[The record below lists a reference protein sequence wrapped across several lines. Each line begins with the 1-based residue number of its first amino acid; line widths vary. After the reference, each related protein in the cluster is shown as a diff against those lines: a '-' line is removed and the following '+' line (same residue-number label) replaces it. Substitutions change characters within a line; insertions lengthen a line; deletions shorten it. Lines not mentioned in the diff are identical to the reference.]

1 MAKVALGL
9 APHSGWAALVA
20 LGGKRDAPAVLARTR
35 VEMADPG
42 DFGAKA
48 PYHAVEGLA
57 LAEAQQRLNRFEAS
71 AERMAGSALRALVG
85 ELRAKGHSVRTA
97 GILESSGR
105 KVGSLSAILASH
117 ALIHTADGE
126 LYRDALADAAA
137 HCRLPLLRVREREAM
152 ARAVQVLKVPEP
164 VLARRL
170 GEMGRPFGPPWRQDE
185 KLAALVAWLA
195 LAGAAD

>member
-117 ALIHTADGE
+117 ALIHTADGDHF
-126 LYRDALADAAA
+126 RTALARAGERCGLSMSRVRAKELLGRAARELHTPAAA
-137 HCRLPLLRVREREAM
+137 LQARVLELVRPLR
-152 ARAVQVLKVPEP
+152 
-164 VLARRL
+164 
-170 GEMGRPFGPPWRQDE
+170 PPWTADH
-185 KLAALVAWLA
+185 KAASPLACLLLPA
-195 LAGAAD
+195 